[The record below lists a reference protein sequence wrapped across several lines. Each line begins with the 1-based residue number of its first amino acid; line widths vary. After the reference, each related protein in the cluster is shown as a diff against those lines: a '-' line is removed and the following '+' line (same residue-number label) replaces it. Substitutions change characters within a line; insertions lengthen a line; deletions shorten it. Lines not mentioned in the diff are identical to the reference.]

1 MSGTPAA
8 TAARTASTGC
18 SLAAATRVT
27 PPGSRRARSAAAVMR
42 SRTAA
47 TRWGTPA
54 RSRRVRVTGASS
66 PHAPQGQERSL
77 VPWPGGG
84 SWLASFEEGDD
95 ASLAAGHAVAAVG
108 EEAPGLVGGALA
120 GGADLAEARAP
131 QRLDRRGGGVH
142 RQVAVP
148 GGRRRGR
155 VALPHR
161 PGHLRAD
168 LVAACADGRTDQ
180 GDRARGVAAAAG
192 EGGHALLDHAGGQP
206 APARVDG

>member
-8 TAARTASTGC
+8 TAG
-18 SLAAATRVT
+18 
-27 PPGSRRARSAAAVMR
+27 
-42 SRTAA
+42 RTAA
-47 TRWGTPA
+47 TGAGTPA
-54 RSRRVRVTGASS
+54 GPWRVAAV
-66 PHAPQGQERSL
+66 RSL
-77 VPWPGGG
+77 TAR
-84 SWLASFEEGDD
+84 LLEQGDD
-95 ASLAAGHAVAAVG
+95 AGLPAGHAVAAVG
-108 EEAPGLVGGALA
+108 EEALGLVGGALA
-120 GGADLAEARAP
+120 GGADLAEAGAP
-131 QRLDRRGGGVH
+131 QRLDRGGGGVD
-142 RQVAVP
+142 RRAAVP

-206 APARVDG
+206 APARV